1 MTSLKEEAAK
11 IILESAKS
19 AKKREKKT
27 AKPIPHEDIG
37 DPNQKG
43 FALESEEIIVETLPA
58 NASVKTYIDD
68 FIASRNKKFSG
79 DSKRQRIR
87 RAIGAW
93 YNHKG
98 K

>member
-11 IILESAKS
+11 IILES

-43 FALESEEIIVETLPA
+43 FALESEQIDETITKSMSSGTVIHDVVHSKNKMFSHDL
-58 NASVKTYIDD
+58 KKKRI
-68 FIASRNKKFSG
+68 SRALAIYYRK
-79 DSKRQRIR
+79 QR
-87 RAIGAW
+87 GE
-93 YNHKG
+93 
-98 K
+98 

>member
-11 IILESAKS
+11 IILES

-37 DPNQKG
+37 DPDAKVL
-43 FALESEEIIVETLPA
+43 ACEEEQLQETIPP
-58 NASVKTYIDD
+58 NADASTYIHD
-68 FIASRNKKFSG
+68 FVHSKNKVFKG
-79 DSKRQRIR
+79 DSKKERIK
-87 RAIGAW
+87 RALGA
-93 YNHKG
+93 YYSKHKG